1 MFFGAF
7 LHMKRITP
15 GSSAEL
21 PIFLTTK
28 EAARLLK
35 VTTRFLY
42 NLVENKKGP
51 PMYKLGERFR
61 FKQSDLLQWFE
72 QNRV

>member
-1 MFFGAF
+1 
-7 LHMKRITP
+7 MKRNITQNTV
-15 GSSAEL
+15 EL

-72 QNRV
+72 QNRVS